1 MLTPELKT
9 NLILKEIGITRYSE
23 RKKNLNLV
31 EQNLFYYQKGGVL
44 SILNKSIESLEKSE
58 KELLDAIISST
69 NISSKDVF
77 SGELNI
83 SSTKNLKDFLENK
96 NIDLILIFGE
106 LEIKKYID
114 DKVIVT
120 NQLKE
125 LSLNKELKKSLW
137 NSIKNL
143 LHI

>member
-106 LEIKKYID
+106 LEIKKYVD